1 MRESC
6 YPCQK
11 AHSNPQLFIKLE
23 EELVTQLLQSRGT
36 DQYSG
41 PGNTYMAVLAP
52 LDFMVSLKSTL
63 VSLIDAHR
71 MAN

>member
-11 AHSNPQLFIKLE
+11 ALANPQLFIKLE
-23 EELVTQLLQSRGT
+23 ELVTQLLQSQGT
-36 DQYSG
+36 IQYSRTK
-41 PGNTYMAVLAP
+41 NTYMAVLAP
-52 LDFMVSLKSTL
+52 LDFMVSLKLTL
-63 VSLIDAHR
+63 GSLIDAHR